1 MTVPATHDVHVTIRR
16 LSIDEACAG
25 AHGIRTADFPAR
37 LESAL
42 TERLGEQA
50 GEGRIRRPDESVT
63 EEIAAAVASHVPP
76 LMGPRH
82 G

>member
-1 MTVPATHDVHVTIRR
+1 MTVPATHDVHVTVRR
-16 LSIDEACAG
+16 LSMDAACAG
-25 AHGIRTADFPAR
+25 THDIGTADFPAR

-63 EEIAAAVASHVPP
+63 EKIATAVASHVQP
-76 LMGPRH
+76 LMGPRN